1 MLPDVD
7 GGVNMSGKNGY
18 VKDCTSL
25 GPDVI
30 PEGGVRLVPKA
41 VASKKAPALKAT
53 GTAAPHAHA
62 ELYSTSFYNSLGL

>member
-1 MLPDVD
+1 MD

-53 GTAAPHAHA
+53 ATAAAPQAHA
-62 ELYSTSFYNSLGL
+62 QLYSTNFYNTLGL